1 MGKALSLD
9 EFRDV
14 LREVVTKHRF
24 GMSAELGK
32 SRHIKYMTPT
42 IDFRTLDVFH
52 VEVRYLG
59 NKKVFDCRDG
69 DERSMYDRIMAWL
82 NGSEEE
88 ETTSA

>member
-1 MGKALSLD
+1 VGKALSLD

-24 GMSAELGK
+24 GMTAEFGE

-52 VEVRYLG
+52 VEFRFLG
-59 NKKVFDCRDG
+59 DRRVFDFRES
-69 DERSMYDRIMAWL
+69 ERSMYDRIMAWL